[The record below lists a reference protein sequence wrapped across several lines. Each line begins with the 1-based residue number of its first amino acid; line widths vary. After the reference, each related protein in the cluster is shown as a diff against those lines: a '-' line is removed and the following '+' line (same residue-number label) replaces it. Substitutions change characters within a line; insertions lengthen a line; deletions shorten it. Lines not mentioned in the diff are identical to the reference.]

1 MAPAKKWNETVAELK
16 LSLMDDGAALNPDVA
31 SMLLTTAGDCF
42 ESNEDDNDMASS
54 SQVHYDIV
62 KWIYSV
68 KSPNRL
74 NCPYLFTINT
84 FILHHQSN
92 MPFVR
97 LTQK

>member
-68 KSPNRL
+68 KSLNRL
-74 NCPYLFTINT
+74 NGPYLKPYSQIKPHSEMN
-84 FILHHQSN
+84 
-92 MPFVR
+92 
-97 LTQK
+97 

>member
-1 MAPAKKWNETVAELK
+1 MKCLILNSNSKKPYFLAEVAEMAPAKKWNETVAELK

-62 KWIYSV
+62 K
-68 KSPNRL
+68 
-74 NCPYLFTINT
+74 
-84 FILHHQSN
+84 
-92 MPFVR
+92 
-97 LTQK
+97 